1 MSARFIRIYSELKI
15 FLDFENELSELK
27 NEAIFLL
34 SKKPLDR
41 PEYIEK
47 KGVVKI
53 SIEDAVTKLEEH
65 LIGKKRDLNEI
76 NSYNNET
83 IYKLFVLLNKW
94 IPRKRNLNNYLLNM
108 DRTFGENYININ
120 KIDDEGNNYKLPFNE
135 RVVLL
140 RDNYVQMEKWAKAS
154 LPM

>member
-1 MSARFIRIYSELKI
+1 MSARFLSIYSELKI

-76 NSYNNET
+76 NSYNIET